1 MCHTGNCIFLKEEFK
16 DKINYSR
23 NLLNNPNIL
32 FDISWLNKRE
42 SVFKKL
48 FLKLVPLP
56 IIEFTRKIKNF
67 FK

>member
-1 MCHTGNCIFLKEEFK
+1 LVKEIIFGNFTLK
-16 DKINYSR
+16 DKINYNR

-32 FDISWLNKRE
+32 FDISWLNKKE

-56 IIEFTRKIKNF
+56 IIEFTRKIKNL
-67 FK
+67 